1 VLELI
6 LNTLAWIV
14 AHLPEPLLRC
24 LAAGLGD
31 LVFFGSRRRRELVL
45 SNLQHAFE
53 DKPAAWHRAIG
64 RESCR
69 RLVETGLFSLAM
81 PFISERRLRGML
93 RASAGLEAGLA
104 AYREALSSTEA
115 GAPYPL
121 VFATAHLC
129 GWESQTAIRLA
140 VSAPFPEFGTIY
152 RPLDNPAVDAWVKR
166 SRERFG
172 MRLLSR
178 KEGFQEAMKLLRHN
192 GGVSLLFDQNAG
204 FQGALSTLFG
214 RVCSTTELAG
224 LLAEK
229 FHARLYVI
237 FPRRLA
243 FWRVELD
250 VARIVHDGTA
260 AGMTI
265 ALNRW
270 LESHLSSSDDACA
283 SWLWAHDR
291 WRNQDIPARR
301 LRLEAKRNLLGSDLQ
316 SRGLAALPR
325 KTRLWIRLPNW
336 LGDVV
341 MVLPLLRALRTS
353 RPDAQITLLA
363 QAPFCPLLELS
374 GLADRVRPLP
384 PPGPRRFL
392 HFWRLRHEY
401 PDCFLLFPTSFRGDL
416 EAWLTRC
423 RQRFGLARP
432 GSRRPLLT
440 HTWPVPGHFDEES
453 RHQIKLWEEY
463 LRHFGLDAP
472 PDLSPLA
479 PALFG
484 LQSPQSNRSIIGLIC
499 GSENNPEKRW
509 PVDCWRTLVTQLA
522 ASCPAAR
529 FRLFGTANDRPV
541 TSAVAHN
548 LRAPVEDLAGR
559 TDLTAFAARL
569 TECGLLVTN
578 DTGGMHL
585 ANALGVPV
593 LALFGPTNPQRTGP
607 VFQAPVR
614 ILQPPGGPPTRG
626 GNLASLRP
634 ETVFAAVDE
643 MLGTSN

>member
-1 VLELI
+1 MLELT
-6 LNTLAWIV
+6 LNTLGWTV
-14 AHLPEPLLRC
+14 AHLPEPLLRA

-31 LVFFGSRRRRELVL
+31 LIFFGSRRRRQLVL

-69 RLVETGLFSLAM
+69 RLVETGLLSLAT
-81 PFISERRLRGML
+81 PFIPERRLRGML
-93 RASAGLEAGLA
+93 RASAELEAGLA
-104 AYREALSSTEA
+104 AHREALSSAEA
-115 GAPYPL
+115 SAPYPL
-121 VFATAHLC
+121 FFATAHLC
-129 GWESQTAIRLA
+129 CWESQTAMRIA
-140 VSAPFPEFGTIY
+140 VPAPLPEFGTIF

-178 KEGFQEAMKLLRHN
+178 KEGFQEAMKILRRN

-204 FQGALSTLFG
+204 LQGALSTLFG

-229 FHARLYVI
+229 FHARLYVT

-250 VARIVHDGTA
+250 LARMVHDGTA

-270 LESHLSSSDDACA
+270 LESHLSSGDDACA

-301 LRLEAKRNLLGSDLQ
+301 LRLEAKRNLLGSDLRN
-316 SRGLAALPR
+316 RGLAALPR

-341 MVLPLLRALRTS
+341 MVLPLLRALRIS

-363 QAPFCPLLELS
+363 TAPFCPLLELS

-384 PPGPRRFL
+384 PPGLRRFL

-423 RQRFGLARP
+423 RQRFGLARS
-432 GSRRPLLT
+432 GRRRPLLT
-440 HTWPVPGHFDEES
+440 HVWQVPGDFDECS
-453 RHQIKLWEEY
+453 QHQIKLWEEY
-463 LRHFGLDAP
+463 LRHFGLNAP
-472 PDLSPLA
+472 PDFAPLA
-479 PALFG
+479 PPPSGFPTPKSG
-484 LQSPQSNRSIIGLIC
+484 PPIIGLIC
-499 GSENNPEKRW
+499 GSENDPEKRW
-509 PVDCWRTLVTQLA
+509 PVGCWRILITQLA
-522 ASCPAAR
+522 ASRPDAR
-529 FRLFGTANDRPV
+529 FRLFGTANDQPV
-541 TSAVAHN
+541 TSAVAHQLN
-548 LRAPVEDLAGR
+548 APVEDLAGR

-569 TECGLLVTN
+569 TECTVLVTN

-585 ANALGVPV
+585 ANALGVPI

-607 VFQAPVR
+607 VFQALVR
-614 ILQPPGGPPTRG
+614 ILQPPGCPPTG
-626 GNLASLRP
+626 GGDLASLRP
-634 ETVFAAVDE
+634 ETVFAVVDG